1 MRDTSTLFTYDP
13 RVVQIP
19 SNRISQ
25 PILACSPLPT
35 NYTKYQNRP
44 TRAEPY
50 LDRESAA
57 GRAKSSS
64 LA

>member
-44 TRAEPY
+44 HALNLISIANRPLAEQKV
-50 LDRESAA
+50 RH
-57 GRAKSSS
+57 
-64 LA
+64 